1 MINNFHVSN
10 IISIERMEIK
20 GIINYRNGIL
30 KFHLGKFLFFLPTLM
45 EQNFNAN
52 ASVSIVFR
60 HELSRITRE
69 KKEKITMEF
78 PSLCPRPNNEKQSY
92 WTSDYALTLLNRYYA
107 SCDCGGQHGCEWNY
121 AWNANAICWI
131 FSHDSR
137 ENSLR
142 LLDKSLRETRDD
154 DFSML
159 IDDECCSVRRVIL
172 VIFFIVL
179 NSLSFFSLRFTS

>member
-1 MINNFHVSN
+1 MANFFFFYQHWWN
-10 IISIERMEIK
+10 KISM
-20 GIINYRNGIL
+20 
-30 KFHLGKFLFFLPTLM
+30 LM
-45 EQNFNAN
+45 RRYPSCFDT
-52 ASVSIVFR
+52 SS
-60 HELSRITRE
+60 TRE

-172 VIFFIVL
+172 LIFY
-179 NSLSFFSLRFTS
+179 S

>member
-1 MINNFHVSN
+1 MSN
-10 IISIERMEIK
+10 IISIERVGIK
-20 GIINYRNGIL
+20 GSINYRNGIL
-30 KFHLGKFLFFLPTLM
+30 KFHLRKFLFFFFYQHWWNKISMLM
-45 EQNFNAN
+45 RRYP
-52 ASVSIVFR
+52 VFR

-69 KKEKITMEF
+69 KKKKITMEF

-142 LLDKSLRETRDD
+142 LLDKGLGERVSRDGD
-154 DFSML
+154 DHFSML
-159 IDDECCSVRRVIL
+159 INDECCSVRHVIL
-172 VIFFIVL
+172 VF
-179 NSLSFFSLRFTS
+179 